1 MKGENNMIETI
12 EAICEEGKLKPRV
25 PIDRFDGKRAVI
37 FFFDEKNTDSDGTN
51 LLHEWLLLSEP
62 ALNRIWDNPEDDVYA
77 ELLPR

>member
-1 MKGENNMIETI
+1 MIEAI

-25 PIDRFDGKRAVI
+25 PINRFEGKRAVI
-37 FFFDEKNTDSDGTN
+37 FFFDEETVDSDEAT

-62 ALNRIWDNPEDDVYA
+62 ALNRIWDNPEDEVYA